1 VLTQI
6 AARANEDPGNPGHLP
21 ANPHVQYYDVKVT
34 VFWLIGSAEHSYS
47 LSTQITT
54 YGGS

>member
-6 AARANEDPGNPGHLP
+6 VARKKSSSDPD
-21 ANPHVQYYDVKVT
+21 HVQYYDVKVT
-34 VFWLIGSAEHSYS
+34 VFWVIGNKEHSYS
-47 LSTQITT
+47 LATQITT